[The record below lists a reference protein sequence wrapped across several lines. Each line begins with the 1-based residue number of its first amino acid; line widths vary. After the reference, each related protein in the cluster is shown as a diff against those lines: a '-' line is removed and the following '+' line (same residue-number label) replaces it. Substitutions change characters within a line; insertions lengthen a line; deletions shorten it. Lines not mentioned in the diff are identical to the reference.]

1 MSVDVLLSDDE
12 DEIHAQRMSDFAD
25 LLQGISETRVI
36 NPHKVD
42 KCSQLYLVLVQF
54 KFNDPKRFRR
64 NLRVNP
70 DTFDVLVARIEQD
83 PLFSNNA
90 YTQQFPV
97 EIQLAIA
104 LYRFGHDGNAAS
116 VEGIAQWAGVSVGMV
131 VKSTHH
137 VIIAFLALHDSI
149 VRWPTESQKE
159 EAKAWVQEAS
169 CDEWGEGFCMVDG
182 TLVPLFEKPGFHSKV
197 YFDRKSNY
205 LLNIQVS
212 HHVHQ

>member
-1 MSVDVLLSDDE
+1 MEVDDDDCDDCDDDSDTQQRRRSSLSSSSSSSSSSDLSSLSLSSSSSSSDGSLMSVDVLLSDDE

-104 LYRFGHDGNAAS
+104 LY
-116 VEGIAQWAGVSVGMV
+116 
-131 VKSTHH
+131 
-137 VIIAFLALHDSI
+137 
-149 VRWPTESQKE
+149 
-159 EAKAWVQEAS
+159 
-169 CDEWGEGFCMVDG
+169 
-182 TLVPLFEKPGFHSKV
+182 
-197 YFDRKSNY
+197 
-205 LLNIQVS
+205 
-212 HHVHQ
+212 